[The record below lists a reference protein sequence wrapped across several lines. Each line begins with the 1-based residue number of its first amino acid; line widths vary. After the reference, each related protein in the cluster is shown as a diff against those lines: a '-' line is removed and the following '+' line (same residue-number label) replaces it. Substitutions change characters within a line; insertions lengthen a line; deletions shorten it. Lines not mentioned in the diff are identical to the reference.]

1 MIGHGTQACA
11 LIGPWTADIILIL
24 TDINMIC
31 VTDMSRKYC
40 ELFKLD
46 IKNNN
51 SWQAAND
58 DGILLNTKLNCHQTK
73 GDDTINTMK
82 PKEYLLFM
90 IIIEIQNNVYKN
102 QGV

>member
-1 MIGHGTQACA
+1 MKLRGHVIERRLAIGQQ
-11 LIGPWTADIILIL
+11 TADIILIL

-51 SWQAAND
+51 SW
-58 DGILLNTKLNCHQTK
+58 
-73 GDDTINTMK
+73 
-82 PKEYLLFM
+82 
-90 IIIEIQNNVYKN
+90 
-102 QGV
+102 

>member
-1 MIGHGTQACA
+1 MSAGSVTHGPAIKTSQSEDRTIRTDQSEARHQSRDP
-11 LIGPWTADIILIL
+11 GTAEMNLIL

-51 SWQAAND
+51 SW
-58 DGILLNTKLNCHQTK
+58 
-73 GDDTINTMK
+73 
-82 PKEYLLFM
+82 
-90 IIIEIQNNVYKN
+90 
-102 QGV
+102 

>member
-1 MIGHGTQACA
+1 MSAGSVTAGPAITTSQPEARTIPADQSGASIGSRDLGTAEMN
-11 LIGPWTADIILIL
+11 LIL

-51 SWQAAND
+51 SW
-58 DGILLNTKLNCHQTK
+58 
-73 GDDTINTMK
+73 
-82 PKEYLLFM
+82 
-90 IIIEIQNNVYKN
+90 
-102 QGV
+102 